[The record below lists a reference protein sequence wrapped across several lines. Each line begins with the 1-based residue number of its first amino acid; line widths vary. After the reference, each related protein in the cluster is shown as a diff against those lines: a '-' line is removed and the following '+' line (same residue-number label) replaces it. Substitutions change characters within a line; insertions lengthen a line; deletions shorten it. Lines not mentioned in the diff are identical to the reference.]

1 LCAGLP
7 EAHTGLRQTYV
18 YTQCRSRSR
27 PGCYNRALQALAIV
41 FGALFTAAVCITSG
55 GAVLRNACEDRAVR
69 LVTGAAVLSL
79 FVFVLC
85 AGGFAY
91 PAVFAAIGG
100 AILAAGWREA
110 HWSWPRRPKRVSGL
124 LAIAFGVFSVLYLSN
139 AMAPEISFDGSRYHL
154 GLVARYL
161 REHGFHRITENMYA
175 SLSQGV
181 EMLYLFAFAFG
192 RHSAA
197 STLHFVFLLA
207 LTWQVY
213 RYARDRGFTSVAGP
227 AALLVFASPLAG
239 VDGTSAYNDVA
250 VAATAFTL
258 FHLLQLWDSRRDR
271 RLLIAA
277 GLAAGFAF
285 AAKYTAWV
293 AVPYAVGFVAWK
305 SRRWKE
311 PAMVA
316 ICAALLIAPWMM
328 KNWLWVHNPVAPF
341 YNHWFPNPY
350 VTESFEREYR
360 AHMRHYNLASDREI
374 PMQVTTYGSLSGLLG
389 PVFLLAPIA
398 LLALRRREGGQLLLA
413 AAVFGSTYFNNI
425 GARFL
430 LPVLPFAAL
439 AMSIALA
446 QWPRALVTTAL
457 VHALISWPP
466 ILKLYAHEDSWHL
479 VKVTYREALRI
490 KPEEGFLE
498 SNLPMYGAARMLDRL
513 TPEGVTV
520 FVFTPIPEAYTS
532 RNVLVAYQSAANI
545 RSRDLLWAAFDAPD
559 PARRAAVQSL
569 KDRGVGCML
578 LFDGEIGADRFRR
591 DPAAWGIQEIGEYKG
606 ARLYRFL

>member
-1 LCAGLP
+1 VTLGAALLRSECEDCAVRFV
-7 EAHTGLRQTYV
+7 T
-18 YTQCRSRSR
+18 
-27 PGCYNRALQALAIV
+27 
-41 FGALFTAAVCITSG
+41 G
-55 GAVLRNACEDRAVR
+55 GAVLSLIVFTLCAAGVVYPTVFAVA
-69 LVTGAAVLSL
+69 GAAIV
-79 FVFVLC
+79 
-85 AGGFAY
+85 
-91 PAVFAAIGG
+91 
-100 AILAAGWREA
+100 AAGWRA
-110 HWSWPRRPKRVSGL
+110 AGWSLPARPKRL
-124 LAIAFGVFSVLYLSN
+124 NRALAIAFGVFFILYLSN

-181 EMLYLFAFAFG
+181 EMLFLFAFAFG

-197 STLHFVFLLA
+197 STLHLLFLLA

-213 RYARDRGFTSVAGP
+213 RYARDRGYRAAAAP

-239 VDGTSAYNDVA
+239 VDATSAYNDVA
-250 VAATAFTL
+250 VAAIGFTE
-258 FHLLQLWDSRRDR
+258 FYLLQLWDERRDG

-277 GLAAGFAF
+277 GLVAGFAF

-305 SRRWKE
+305 ARRLRE
-311 PAMVA
+311 PAAVA
-316 ICAALLIAPWMM
+316 LCASLLIAPWML
-328 KNWLWVHNPVAPF
+328 KNWTWVHNPVAPF

-360 AHMRHYNLASDREI
+360 DHMRHYRLASDREI

-389 PVFLLAPIA
+389 PVLLLSPIA
-398 LLALRRREGGQLLLA
+398 LLALRRREGRQVLLA
-413 AAVFGSTYFNNI
+413 AAVFGLTYFSNI

-430 LPVLPFAAL
+430 LPVLPFMAI

-446 QWPRALVTTAL
+446 HWPRLLLAIAL
-457 VHALISWPP
+457 VHAVISWPP
-466 ILKLYAHEDSWHL
+466 VLKRYAHEDSWHL

-498 SNLPMYGAARMLDRL
+498 SNLPMYGATRMLDRL
-513 TPEGVTV
+513 TPAGATV

-532 RNVLVAYQSAANI
+532 RNILVAYQSAANI
-545 RSRDLLWAAFDAPD
+545 RSRDLLWAAFDQTEA
-559 PARRAAVQSL
+559 ARRAAMEAL
-569 KDRGVGCML
+569 KDRGVGYML

-591 DPAAWGIQEIGEYKG
+591 DPAAWGIEEIGEYKG
-606 ARLYRFL
+606 ARLYHVL